1 MTRRLV
7 ALAVLA
13 VAGLAVA
20 GSARAAVPFDLAA
33 FFAGSSQS
41 AGEVRTLLVFRETFT
56 AVFTGGREGER
67 LRLDERFAFEDG
79 ARLQRWDLTQ
89 RGAEIS
95 GTVETELGDGTLAA
109 PVPVAGT
116 RTPDGAV
123 LTYRGHAPGGGA
135 TLFGFRHEM
144 TANAD
149 GTVSNHVS
157 VTKFGLAVA
166 TSDVTFA
173 KSAAALAAHLP
184 RP

>member
-1 MTRRLV
+1 LTGRLV
-7 ALAVLA
+7 TLAVLVTVGL
-13 VAGLAVA
+13 VAT
-20 GSARAAVPFDLAA
+20 GSARAAAPFDLAG
-33 FFAGSSQS
+33 FFAGSSRS
-41 AGEVRTLLVFRETFT
+41 VGEVRTLLVFRETFT
-56 AVFTGGREGER
+56 AAFTGRREGER

-116 RTPDGAV
+116 RTPGGAV